1 MCTFVPFMGK
11 QGETTTKLTCYHCG
25 EDCLDEVYYVD
36 EKPFCCFGCKTVYG
50 ILAENDLCTYYDLE
64 AAPGKNRRDS
74 GEATKYEILDRPDIR
89 ARFVTFEDDRQMH
102 LRFYLPHMHCSSCI
116 WLLENLHT
124 LHPAIAQARVDF
136 RRKEIS
142 IIAARDEITVKE
154 VASLLDAIGYE
165 PYLSLQDM
173 EKKDDGSVNRGRL
186 IRIAVAGFCFGN
198 IMLFSAPEYL
208 AGGAMGESSLQLL
221 FQYLSLL
228 FSLPVFFYCADE
240 FYISSWKSIRK
251 GFLHIDVPIALAIII
266 TFIRSL
272 YNVFVEGSGGYFDS
286 MSGIVF
292 FMLLG
297 RYFQDRTYKMVSFT
311 RDYKSYFPL
320 SATRLEDGKETAV
333 AVTELQKGDTYIV
346 RNNEL
351 IPADSILIR
360 GQARIDYSF
369 VTGEAEPV
377 ERGIGELIY
386 AGGRQRGSHLE
397 LRVIKEVSQS
407 YLTQLWN
414 QSGGKKEKEE
424 DDKNMVQLLSRH
436 FSLIVLVLS
445 VIAFVFWLFADPS
458 RSLDALVTPMII
470 ACPCALLLSATFT
483 NGNAIAR
490 LGKAGL
496 YLRNAGIIE
505 KLTRISVIVFDKTGT
520 ITPSKHTRIEY
531 EGRQLNEEERRL
543 LCSLVHESSH
553 PYSRAIASW
562 CGQNKLLPVRNF
574 REVPGLGIEGEIGQF
589 KVQLFKA
596 SDERQGSVMYVNDQ
610 EMGRFSFSAE
620 VYPGMF
626 ALTGR
631 LRKSFPIYLL
641 SGDSDRDKPVM
652 DQLFESDRQRYFC
665 KPEDKR
671 QFIED
676 LQKSGEV
683 VMMVGDGLNDA
694 GALMQSDVGV
704 AVTDDIHSFTPASD
718 LIMEVRGISQ
728 TDKLLRYAVGAR
740 KVIVWSFIISLI
752 YNAAGLW
759 FALQGLLQPVIAA
772 ILMPLSTITIVLF
785 TTGLTTLFSRRML
798 QQTNSL

>member
-1 MCTFVPFMGK
+1 MAR
-11 QGETTTKLTCYHCG
+11 QGETTTRLTCYHCG
-25 EDCLDEVYYVD
+25 EDCTEEVYYVD

-50 ILAENDLCTYYDLE
+50 ILADNDLCAYYELE
-64 AAPGKNRRDS
+64 SAPGKNRRDAVETS
-74 GEATKYEILDRPDIR
+74 KYEILDRPDIR
-89 ARFVTFEDDRQMH
+89 ARFVTFEDARQMH
-102 LRFYLPHMHCSSCI
+102 MRFYLPHMHCSSCI

-124 LHPAIAQARVDF
+124 LHPAVAQARVDF
-136 RRKEIS
+136 RRKEIT
-142 IIAARDEITVKE
+142 IIAAREEISVRE
-154 VASLLDAIGYE
+154 VASLLDTIGYE

-186 IRIAVAGFCFGN
+186 IRMAVAGFCFGN

-208 AGGAMGESSLQLL
+208 AGGAMGETSLRLL

-240 FYISSWKSIRK
+240 FYISSWKSLRK

-266 TFIRSL
+266 TFVRSL
-272 YNVFVEGSGGYFDS
+272 YTVFVEGSGGYFDS

-320 SATRLEDGKETAV
+320 SATKLEDGKEEAV

-377 ERGIGELIY
+377 EKSIGELIY

-414 QSGGKKEKEE
+414 QSGNRQKQDEE
-424 DDKNMVQLLSRH
+424 SRTMVQLLSKH
-436 FSLIVLVLS
+436 FSLIVLILS
-445 VIAFVFWLFADPS
+445 VMAFIFWLFMDPS

-496 YLRNAGIIE
+496 YLRNAGVIE
-505 KLTRISVIVFDKTGT
+505 KLTRVSVIVFDKTGT
-520 ITPSKHTRIEY
+520 ITPSRHTRIEY
-531 EGRQLNEEERRL
+531 EGTPLQSEERSL
-543 LCSLVHESSH
+543 LSSLVHESSH
-553 PYSRAIASW
+553 PYSRAIATW
-562 CGQNKLLPVRNF
+562 CGTGKLQPVRHF
-574 REVPGLGIEGEIGQF
+574 REIAGSGIEGEIGHT
-589 KVQLFKA
+589 KVRLMRA
-596 SDERQGSVMYVNDQ
+596 PDERQGTVFLVNG
-610 EMGRFSFSAE
+610 EELGMFRFSAE

-631 LRKSFPIYLL
+631 LRREYPIYLL

-652 DQLFESDRQRYFC
+652 DQLFDGNHQRYYC
-665 KPEDKR
+665 QPEDKR
-671 QFIED
+671 RFIEE

-718 LIMEVRGISQ
+718 LIMEVQGIGQ
-728 TDKLLRYAVGAR
+728 TDRLLRYAAAAR
-740 KVIVWSFIISLI
+740 KVIIWSFVISLI
-752 YNAAGLW
+752 YNVAGLW

-785 TTGLTTLFSRRML
+785 TTGLTSLFSRRL
-798 QQTNSL
+798 LRPVAGSDPE